1 MKRGHERTERLFGA
15 LLITPSL
22 VCMLFFFL
30 PGSAEARPA
39 RITKSQTA
47 PAVPQQFEA
56 LLRQSGYDVKKVK
69 ANSWYIE
76 RVGKVHPRIR
86 ILIGSSSASVAIGA
100 VIASKR
106 NLRLTADAYFKL
118 MKLSY
123 DLNYVRICIDPDD
136 DLIVMAQ
143 RKSVWIDLQELR
155 DTIEKVTAAAD
166 RTYGEM
172 RLFIAP

>member
-1 MKRGHERTERLFGA
+1 MRLRHKRSQPLLRA
-15 LLITPSL
+15 LLITCGL
-22 VCMLFFFL
+22 VYFF
-30 PGSAEARPA
+30 PASVDARPA
-39 RITKSQTA
+39 RISRSQTA
-47 PAVPQQFEA
+47 AAQSQLED

-76 RVGKVHPRIR
+76 RVGKAHPKIR
-86 ILIGSSSASVAIGA
+86 IVIGSSSASVAITA
-100 VIASKR
+100 VVAPKR
-106 NLRLTADAYFKL
+106 NLRLTADAYLKL

-123 DLNYVRICIDPDD
+123 DLNYVRICMDPGD

-143 RKSVWIDLQELR
+143 LKVAWLNLQELK

-172 RLFIAP
+172 RLFITP

>member
-1 MKRGHERTERLFGA
+1 MTPTNKRPQPWFRP
-15 LLITPSL
+15 LLIICGL
-22 VCMLFFFL
+22 LCFL
-30 PGSAEARPA
+30 PTSADARPA
-39 RITKSQTA
+39 RLRKTQTA
-47 PAVPQQFEA
+47 AAAQSPLED

-86 ILIGSSSASVAIGA
+86 ILIGSSSSSVAIGA
-100 VIASKR
+100 VVASKR
-106 NLRLTADAYFKL
+106 NLRLTAEAYYKL
-118 MKLSY
+118 MKTSY
-123 DLNYVRICIDPDD
+123 DLNYVRICIDTDD

-143 RKSVWIDLQELR
+143 RKIAWLNLQELKE
-155 DTIEKVTAAAD
+155 TIEKVTAAAD

>member
-1 MKRGHERTERLFGA
+1 MRPRHKRIQHLLPV
-15 LLITPSL
+15 LLITCGLVYFFPS
-22 VCMLFFFL
+22 
-30 PGSAEARPA
+30 SADARPA
-39 RITKSQTA
+39 RISRSQTA
-47 PAVPQQFEA
+47 AAQSQFED

-76 RVGKVHPRIR
+76 RVGKAHPRIR
-86 ILIGSSSASVAIGA
+86 ILIGSSSASVAITA
-100 VIASKR
+100 VVAPKR

-123 DLNYVRICIDPDD
+123 DLNYVRICMETDD

-143 RKSVWIDLQELR
+143 RKVAWLNLQELK

-166 RTYGEM
+166 RAYGEM
-172 RLFIAP
+172 RLFITP